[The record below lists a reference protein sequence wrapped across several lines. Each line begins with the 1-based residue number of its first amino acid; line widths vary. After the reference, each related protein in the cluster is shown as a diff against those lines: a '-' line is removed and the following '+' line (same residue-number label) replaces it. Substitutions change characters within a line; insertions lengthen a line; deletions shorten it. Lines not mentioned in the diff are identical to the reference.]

1 MSFYYTLLDK
11 WHRADRLIEE
21 GAGKGLSDKE
31 RMILLSDGSLT
42 LLLEALLSSRV
53 SVEVKLSATTGL
65 SAETAAYLGEE
76 PRSPSIEREVWLMV
90 KDERLVYAHLV
101 IPVSC
106 IEPWLL
112 TALKEGAEPLGR
124 VLQGREIPVLKEAL
138 EIGVVTAP
146 EVSADLGLSPDT
158 RLFARRYRLTN
169 KKDGGGWTIKAE
181 ICEVLS
187 PALVSPLNP

>member
-1 MSFYYTLLDK
+1 MSFSYTLLDK
-11 WHRADRLIEE
+11 WHRVDQLIKD
-21 GAGKGLSDKE
+21 GPLKGLSDKE

-42 LLLEALLSSRV
+42 LLLEALASSRV
-53 SVEVKLSATTGL
+53 SVEVKRSATAGL
-65 SAETAAYLGEE
+65 SAEAAAYLGEE
-76 PRSPSIEREVWLMV
+76 PSGPSIEREVWLMV
-90 KDERLVYAHLV
+90 KGERLVYAYLV

-112 TALKEGAEPLGR
+112 AALREGTEPLGK

-146 EVSADLGLSPDT
+146 EVSADLSLPPDT
-158 RLFARRYRLTN
+158 RLFARRYKLTN

-187 PALVSPLNP
+187 PALVSPL